1 MRKCLKAWEWM
12 KWMKKKEVR
21 IIIRPCGLGCVC
33 VMLLCVPAQR
43 READL
48 VADYHIAFWFSCYCD
63 YITAYRGK
71 SVVGHGKDKM

>member
-1 MRKCLKAWEWM
+1 
-12 KWMKKKEVR
+12 
-21 IIIRPCGLGCVC
+21 
-33 VMLLCVPAQR
+33 MLLCVPAQR

-71 SVVGHGKDKM
+71 SVVGHGGKKCNNIIGTESANGKSEKLELMQTDRQM